1 MEKIAKVH
9 EKFLYEIWK
18 EQSFIKNLCTR
29 DGQHIQ
35 VVDNGVENKE
45 LGGPDFKNARIKIGN
60 ITYLGDI
67 EIDCYH
73 SDWKNHGHYLNKK
86 YNKVILHLVLNS
98 NSTQHYVFTQE
109 GRKIQSI
116 SLNSFIAQDLHTHI
130 QQAILSERKNR
141 INKMPCAELNQLMI
155 GKEKLN
161 YLHELGLIRFKKK
174 CEKMFERLKEN
185 TYLKELKLKE
195 PVVKYELDESFYK
208 RNFTQEDFKD
218 REIWQQLI
226 YESIFEALGYSKN
239 KDIMYKLAKAVE
251 ISFLKKF
258 DKKENFILYLESSLF
273 NIGGMMPDVHNL
285 PDEETST
292 YTKSLHE
299 LWNEIK
305 LSYDGKTFDT
315 SQWQFYKLRPQNF
328 PTIRIS
334 GGARLLFRML
344 KNDLVIKVIN
354 KIERVENLNKLA
366 NDLRE
371 IFIVKG
377 EGFWRKHYIFDQ
389 PAKVDIKYFI
399 GLSRADE
406 IIVNVVLPII
416 SIYFEI
422 FGKKELSQKILKL
435 YLSYYQKCEN
445 NLVNEI
451 STTLSLNDAG
461 KRSIFYQGMIELFRN
476 FCSRERCLEC
486 SIGKKV
492 FN

>member
-1 MEKIAKVH
+1 
-9 EKFLYEIWK
+9 
-18 EQSFIKNLCTR
+18 
-29 DGQHIQ
+29 
-35 VVDNGVENKE
+35 
-45 LGGPDFKNARIKIGN
+45 
-60 ITYLGDI
+60 
-67 EIDCYH
+67 
-73 SDWKNHGHYLNKK
+73 
-86 YNKVILHLVLNS
+86 
-98 NSTQHYVFTQE
+98 
-109 GRKIQSI
+109 
-116 SLNSFIAQDLHTHI
+116 
-130 QQAILSERKNR
+130 
-141 INKMPCAELNQLMI
+141 
-155 GKEKLN
+155 
-161 YLHELGLIRFKKK
+161 
-174 CEKMFERLKEN
+174 
-185 TYLKELKLKE
+185 
-195 PVVKYELDESFYK
+195 
-208 RNFTQEDFKD
+208 
-218 REIWQQLI
+218 
-226 YESIFEALGYSKN
+226 
-239 KDIMYKLAKAVE
+239 MYKLAKAVE

-258 DKKENFILYLESSLF
+258 DKKENFILYLESALF
-273 NIGGMMPDVHNL
+273 NIGGMSPDVHNL
-285 PDEETST
+285 PDEETSI
-292 YTKSLHE
+292 YTKSLYE

-305 LSYDGKTFDT
+305 LSYDGKTFDA

-422 FGKKELSQKILKL
+422 FGKKELSQKIIKL

-451 STTLSLNDAG
+451 SSTLSLNDAG